1 MYGSAARARCRMAGG
16 LAVLVVVFTQYD
28 ERHGSGHSWA
38 GRASFAVSV
47 GLIAAAAPLAVVYVP
62 QKVEWY
68 WPPVAPYLTL
78 RAAQYLL
85 RRARKVS
92 TYVAGGFKQ

>member
-28 ERHGSGHSWA
+28 EWHGSGHSWA
-38 GRASFAVSV
+38 GRASFVVSV
-47 GLIAAAAPLAVVYVP
+47 GLIA
-62 QKVEWY
+62 
-68 WPPVAPYLTL
+68 
-78 RAAQYLL
+78 
-85 RRARKVS
+85 ARKVS